1 MRFRLPLAFV
11 LSILAAQATSPAKAQ
26 QAAQNHAATWGT
38 MFQSQVGRCWK
49 QLDGVKDGP
58 RTDVVFAIKL
68 KPDGTLDGSPVPD
81 QKTAASQPHT
91 LLDNAVRAIIQCQP
105 YKLPAEYYDEWK
117 YFAPVFVYGQI
128 IHR

>member
-1 MRFRLPLAFV
+1 MRFGSLTGLV
-11 LSILAAQATSPAKAQ
+11 LLLVAIQSMSPATSQ
-26 QAAQNHAATWGT
+26 QARQSHAAKWEA

-58 RTDVVFAIKL
+58 RTDVAFEIKL

-81 QKTAASQPHT
+81 QKTAESQPRS
-91 LLDNAVRAIIQCQP
+91 LLDSAARAIIECQP

-117 YFAPVFVYGQI
+117 HFAPVFVYGQI